1 MAPDATLSKR
11 SQHSQP
17 ASDSDP
23 KHESPQSM
31 SAKAMHTEIADTGS
45 LAATDLERAEPGVDD
60 KTNADDPGGSPF
72 LDESGSED
80 EPVISGNNTTQEKRR
95 AQELIFAH

>member
-1 MAPDATLSKR
+1 MAPAATLSGR

-23 KHESPQSM
+23 KNESMQNMPVKS
-31 SAKAMHTEIADTGS
+31 MHTESANTS
-45 LAATDLERAEPGVDD
+45 VLATTDLKRAEPGVDD
-60 KTNADDPGGSPF
+60 KMNVDDGGGSPF
-72 LDESGSED
+72 LDDSGSED
-80 EPVISGNNTTQEKRR
+80 EPVTSGNNTTQEKRR